1 MMLKHNRKKLIF
13 MSTFIF
19 LCFLFLFTVVGA
31 ENGCP
36 YHREHNE
43 ACGYIDTVKG
53 HECTH
58 EHTDECYEMKLVCP
72 LEEHI
77 HNKECYDEDNTL
89 ICVKEEHS
97 HTDECYE
104 KVLSCQHVHDDQCG
118 YVEAVAGQ
126 ECTHKC
132 SYCDE
137 LLERTAKIN
146 FSQDKNTITIS
157 SSLNNEKVEDSLF
170 FYVRFDKDYIEQTDL
185 VYDSSHHC
193 YYVNGLVNGTSK
205 TIVLE
210 SVEEGQDI
218 YLRYQVDYGSTIS
231 FDIHLDNI
239 PDKMNVDVLTSS
251 SYNMTDYQTLDSLE
265 VTGLIQKN
273 NEDKVKGEIVSQQ
286 EASLYNYENDANEE
300 ASEITND
307 NDVNTQS
314 NGLDMNEWSN
324 GVTLIINNGNPVT
337 PNTSVPIRLT
347 FHVPD
352 DVELKNGD
360 ILTYQI
366 SEDLA
371 STFDF
376 QTLIN
381 NGDNVYDI
389 VKDGKTI
396 AKATVDEKGLIS
408 VEIID
413 ATTLSS
419 NVTGYVAFSANVKKD
434 SVPGDGS
441 SVNYGDNVTIDYN
454 DTVKLQKTE
463 ANFDP
468 NTGEITYTIRIDCD
482 GYIKGPI
489 SFEDTMN
496 ELLTYVDNSVQVTS
510 TDINLSNI
518 NYNSENHQLTF
529 DITGNEDKIP
539 AGSYYITY
547 SAIINQENIE
557 NNASVGVNNSVNIE
571 YGDNLSKET
580 SYTKWIKKVDLNK
593 YGYADSDNQVQWVI
607 DINQGLDSSQPWK
620 NDTSIAGMVITDT
633 LDANQRYTNQRYNFP
648 LTLISYDNDGNQSR
662 SEIQTNDNHLKLYDI
677 DGNITESVEDAVKFE
692 YTFPEDASG
701 YYRFEYSTTIH
712 QSEDNVTSVTNKV
725 SSSNE
730 DESEVS
736 VGINGSGSSTD
747 VQIEKTVGDYVINP
761 GDDTAIVPW
770 TITFKVP
777 ENVSE
782 LQDYVIKD
790 KLTSTLTNSQGQQ
803 LSSVN
808 QRVDYS
814 SFIIKVGEDVITGEC
829 IIKDL
834 TTEKNDFWEPDAQF
848 EIHFQNVLMR
858 YSPGSTITITYN
870 SEITLYSA
878 SDLSYSEYVN
888 TANEVARASIKQVYK
903 KDYIQ
908 KPSDQ
913 VVYNANDNTLEWTIY
928 VNASKDASN
937 TNYVISGDL
946 LKGTQIHLED
956 SWDPHKMEFVEGSIK
971 YYYSNYNQY
980 AAHEIHDTSQY
991 TTTYMNGN
999 LFIDFTL
1006 QGEESANNGYL
1017 YIIKYKTKIVD
1028 NDFLLSHHKDFR
1040 FENTVKYENE
1050 EHVADKTVQHEFV
1063 KKSGSQVKEN
1073 EHNQPYI
1080 DYCVYM
1086 NPSAA
1091 SPEGIETFDAVDTLP
1106 KGTSILLDTIQ
1117 LYKANYTNGEY
1128 QIIDESDPIEGI
1140 KVSVSIN
1147 ENGQEVINFSN
1158 LPVGE
1163 TLALKYRISV
1173 LANQNSSGS
1182 TVTLTN
1188 SIQINGMG
1196 SDISTGNN
1204 VSFDFSN
1211 MVADIQGGTTH
1222 FTIQKASE
1230 NDALG
1235 GLSGAVFD
1243 LYEYDNSTFIKK
1255 ETQTSAD
1262 DGKIIFGKGDTSDTI
1277 KYDTVYYLQETQAPS
1292 GYEINHTQ
1300 YAFVILSNNYNLE
1313 NIPGLITEDGNY
1325 FIMIDRENVE
1335 VKLYTGNQVN
1345 MLFTVYNAISFSL
1358 PETGGKPLILTSVM
1372 GMTMMSI
1379 GIIYFFKKKRAH
1391 RKAGES

>member
-1 MMLKHNRKKLIF
+1 MILKNKGKNFVFMLAFTLV
-13 MSTFIF
+13 
-19 LCFLFLFTVVGA
+19 CVLFLFTVVGA

-36 YHREHNE
+36 YHQEHNE
-43 ACGYIDTVKG
+43 TCGYIETIEG

-58 EHTDECYEMKLVCP
+58 EHTDECYEKKLVCP

-77 HNKECYDEDNTL
+77 HNEECYDENNTL
-89 ICVKEEHS
+89 ICLKEEHS
-97 HTDECYE
+97 HIDACYE
-104 KVLSCQHVHDDQCG
+104 KVLSCQHVHNNQCS

-137 LLERTAKIN
+137 VLERTAKIN
-146 FSQDKNTITIS
+146 FSQDKNTITIA

-170 FYVRFDKDYIEQTDL
+170 FHVRFHKDYIEQTDL

-218 YLRYQVDYGSTIS
+218 YLRYQIDYGSTVS
-231 FDIHLDNI
+231 FDIHFDNI
-239 PDKMNVDVLTSS
+239 PGKMNVDVLTSS
-251 SYNMTDYQTLDSLE
+251 SYDMTDYQTLASIEISDSFQKDDNAK
-265 VTGLIQKN
+265 IQ
-273 NEDKVKGEIVSQQ
+273 GEIVSQQ
-286 EASLYNYENDANEE
+286 ETGLYSQENDEE
-300 ASEITND
+300 TNKITN
-307 NDVNTQS
+307 NSDVNIQS
-314 NGLDMNEWSN
+314 NGLNMNEWSS

-347 FHVPD
+347 FEVPD

-371 STFDF
+371 ATFDF

-381 NGDNVYDI
+381 NHDNVYDI
-389 VKDGKTI
+389 VKDGKII
-396 AKATVDEKGLIS
+396 AQATVNEEGLIS
-408 VEIID
+408 VEIKD
-413 ATTLSS
+413 ATTLRS
-419 NVTGYVAFSANVKKD
+419 NVTGYVAFSANVKKE

-441 SVNYGDNVTIDYN
+441 SVDYKDGITIDYN

-463 ANFDP
+463 ADFDP

-482 GYIKGPI
+482 GYITGPI

-496 ELLTYVDNSVQVTS
+496 DLLTYVKDSVSITS
-510 TDINLSNI
+510 TDISLDNI
-518 NYNSENHQLTF
+518 NYNDENHKLTF
-529 DITGNEDKIP
+529 NITSNGDKIP

-547 SAIINQENIE
+547 SAIINKENIE
-557 NNASVGVNNSVNIE
+557 NNAFIGVNNSVKIA
-571 YGDNLSKET
+571 YGDNLSKES

-620 NDTSIAGMVITDT
+620 NNTSIGGMVITDT
-633 LDANQRYTNQRYNFP
+633 LDANQRYNFP
-648 LTLISYDNDGNQSR
+648 LTLISYDNNGNQSINK
-662 SEIQTNDNHLKLYDI
+662 IQENDNHLKLYDI
-677 DGNITESVEDAVKFE
+677 DGNTTENVEDAVKFE
-692 YTFPEDASG
+692 YTFPEGASG
-701 YYRFEYSTTIH
+701 YYRFEYSTTIN

-725 SSSNE
+725 SSKN
-730 DESEVS
+730 DESEAS
-736 VGINGSGSSTD
+736 VGISGSGSSTD

-761 GDDTAIVPW
+761 GEDTAIIPW

-782 LQDYVIKD
+782 LQDYKITD
-790 KLTSTLTNSQGQQ
+790 TLTSNLRNSQGP
-803 LSSVN
+803 LSTVN

-814 SFIIKVGEDVITGEC
+814 SFIIKVGEEVITEEC
-829 IIKDL
+829 LIKEISIDK
-834 TTEKNDFWEPDAQF
+834 TADWQPDAKF
-848 EIHFQNVLMR
+848 EIHFQNVLLKC
-858 YSPGSTITITYN
+858 SPGSTITITYN

-878 SDLSYSEYVN
+878 SDLSYSEYIN
-888 TANEVARASIKQVYK
+888 TANDAEASIKQVYK
-903 KDYIQ
+903 KEYVQ
-908 KPSDQ
+908 KPSDH
-913 VVYNANDNTLEWTIY
+913 VTYNANDNTLEWTIY
-928 VNASKDASN
+928 VNATKDKENSN
-937 TNYVISGDL
+937 WVMRSDL
-946 LKGTQIHLED
+946 SKGTQIHLED
-956 SWDPHKMEFVEGSIK
+956 SWDPHKMEYVEGSIK
-971 YYYSNYNQY
+971 YYYSASNQY
-980 AAHEIHDTSQY
+980 DAKEINDTSQY

-999 LFIDFTL
+999 LFIDFSL
-1006 QGEESANNGYL
+1006 GGEESANNGYL

-1028 NDFLLSHHKDFR
+1028 NNFLLSHHKDFR

-1050 EHVADKTVQHEFV
+1050 EHVANKTVQHEFV
-1063 KKSGSQVKEN
+1063 KKSGNQVKEN
-1073 EHNQPYI
+1073 GHNQPYI

-1117 LYKANYTNGEY
+1117 LYKASYVNGEY
-1128 QIIDESDPIEGI
+1128 QIIDGNAPIEGI

-1147 ENGQEVINFSN
+1147 ENGQEVVNFSN

-1173 LANQNSSGS
+1173 LANQNSSGD

-1204 VSFDFSN
+1204 VSFDFSD
-1211 MVADIQGGTTH
+1211 MVADIQGGTTY

-1235 GLSGAVFD
+1235 GLSGAVFE
-1243 LYEYDNSTFIKK
+1243 LYEYNNDTSAFIEK
-1255 ETQTSAD
+1255 ESQTSTD
-1262 DGKIIFGKGDTSDTI
+1262 DGKITFGKGDTSDTI
-1277 KYDTVYYLQETQAPS
+1277 KYNTVYYLQETQAPI
-1292 GYEINHTQ
+1292 GYEMNNTQ
-1300 YAFVILSNNYNLE
+1300 YAFVILSNNYNLDDISGLEIE
-1313 NIPGLITEDGNY
+1313 NGNY
-1325 FIMIDRENVE
+1325 YTMVNGQKVE

-1358 PETGGKPLILTSVM
+1358 PETGGTPLILTSVM
-1372 GMTMMSI
+1372 GITMMSI
-1379 GIIYFFKKKRAH
+1379 GIIYFFKRKRAH